1 MITAPRASESRAA
14 WWFLAPAILLLAVFF
29 VLPVLIGAALSL
41 TDFDL
46 YAIADWRALRMVG
59 LRNFAETLSN
69 PLFRTAVANTLWFAL
84 LALPLTLVVS
94 LALALLL
101 DHSALRARSVFRT
114 VFLAPFV
121 TTIVAVAV
129 VFRAMYHPE
138 YGLVNWALGL
148 VGVAP
153 RDWLGSTAWAM
164 PALVL
169 LRVWK
174 SFGYYVLILLAGLQ
188 TIPGELHDA
197 ARLDGASPWQRFRAV
212 TLPGLRPSL
221 VFIGTIALIDALQ
234 LFAEP
239 YVMTRGGPVRATTSV
254 VLVMYEE
261 GFRWWRMGS
270 GAAIALLLFTLLL
283 CVAAG
288 QRWLERRWRVS

>member
-1 MITAPRASESRAA
+1 M
-14 WWFLAPAILLLAVFF
+14 APALLLLTAFF

-46 YAIADWRALRMVG
+46 YAIGDWRALRMIGV
-59 LRNFAETLSN
+59 RNFTETIAN

-84 LALPLTLVVS
+84 LALPLTLTVS

-101 DHSALRARSVFRT
+101 NHSALRATSVFRT

-138 YGLVNWALGL
+138 YGLVNWTLGL
-148 VGVAP
+148 VGIAP
-153 RDWLGSTAWAM
+153 RDWLGSTTWAM

-288 QRWLERRWRVS
+288 QRWLERRWRLS